1 LDKNPEIRH
10 NCLIIITAPIAPLNM
25 VLQSNDSDELRNF
38 GNNLRRIRKE
48 KDLSMEALA
57 NLAEIELSQIFRIE
71 TGKINPKL
79 TTILT
84 IARALGINPKE
95 LF

>member
-1 LDKNPEIRH
+1 
-10 NCLIIITAPIAPLNM
+10 
-25 VLQSNDSDELRNF
+25 
-38 GNNLRRIRKE
+38 
-48 KDLSMEALA
+48 MEALA

-84 IARALGINPKE
+84 IAKALGINPKE

>member
-1 LDKNPEIRH
+1 
-10 NCLIIITAPIAPLNM
+10 M
-25 VLQSNDSDELRNF
+25 VLQSNESEELKDF

-48 KDLSMEALA
+48 QDLSMEALA

-84 IARALGINPKE
+84 IAKALGINPKE

>member
-1 LDKNPEIRH
+1 
-10 NCLIIITAPIAPLNM
+10 M
-25 VLQSNDSDELRNF
+25 VLQLNESEELKNF

-48 KDLSMEALA
+48 KELSMEALA

-79 TTILT
+79 TTVLT
-84 IARALGINPKE
+84 IAKALGINPKE

>member
-1 LDKNPEIRH
+1 
-10 NCLIIITAPIAPLNM
+10 M
-25 VLQSNDSDELRNF
+25 VLQSNDSEELKNF

-71 TGKINPKL
+71 TGRINPKL
-79 TTILT
+79 ITILT
-84 IARALGINPKE
+84 IAKALGISPKE

>member
-1 LDKNPEIRH
+1 
-10 NCLIIITAPIAPLNM
+10 M
-25 VLQSNDSDELRNF
+25 VLQSNDSEELKNF

-48 KDLSMEALA
+48 KELSMEALA
-57 NLAEIELSQIFRIE
+57 NLAEIELSLVFRIE

-79 TTILT
+79 ITILT
-84 IARALGINPKE
+84 IAKALGISPKE

>member
-1 LDKNPEIRH
+1 
-10 NCLIIITAPIAPLNM
+10 M
-25 VLQSNDSDELRNF
+25 VLQSNESEELKNF

-48 KDLSMEALA
+48 KELSMEALA

-84 IARALGINPKE
+84 IAKALGINPKE

>member
-1 LDKNPEIRH
+1 
-10 NCLIIITAPIAPLNM
+10 M

-84 IARALGINPKE
+84 IARTLGINPKE

>member
-1 LDKNPEIRH
+1 
-10 NCLIIITAPIAPLNM
+10 M
-25 VLQSNDSDELRNF
+25 VLQSNDSEELKNF

-48 KDLSMEALA
+48 KELSMEALA

-79 TTILT
+79 ITILT
-84 IARALGINPKE
+84 IAKALGISPKE

>member
-1 LDKNPEIRH
+1 MI
-10 NCLIIITAPIAPLNM
+10 
-25 VLQSNDSDELRNF
+25 LQSNDSEELRNF

-84 IARALGINPKE
+84 IAKALGINPKE

>member
-1 LDKNPEIRH
+1 
-10 NCLIIITAPIAPLNM
+10 M
-25 VLQSNDSDELRNF
+25 VLQSNDSEELKNF

-84 IARALGINPKE
+84 IAKALDINPKE

>member
-1 LDKNPEIRH
+1 
-10 NCLIIITAPIAPLNM
+10 M
-25 VLQSNDSDELRNF
+25 VLQSNDSEELKNF

-48 KDLSMEALA
+48 KELSMEALA
-57 NLAEIELSQIFRIE
+57 NLAEIELSQVFRIE

-79 TTILT
+79 ITILT
-84 IARALGINPKE
+84 IAKALGISPKE